1 MPKPVLVC
9 LIWLPVLSG
18 CSALGGYIGAHRDA
32 ETTRIREITVAHA
45 ERIRDASIL
54 YATPIRGERQKGIFR
69 GVSDSAGVRFLRMDS
84 ESGRQSIP
92 LDSLTE
98 LAAEEHGHKYLGR
111 GLMIGAAI
119 DVALIGT
126 GALIGYFV
134 ASEFKPIY

>member
-1 MPKPVLVC
+1 MPKPALLC
-9 LIWLPVLSG
+9 LLSLLLLTG
-18 CSALGGYIGAHRDA
+18 CSAIGGYIGAHRDA

-45 ERIRDASIL
+45 ERIRDGSVI

-69 GVSDSAGVRFLRMDS
+69 GMTDSAGVRFLGMDS
-84 ESGRQSIP
+84 ETGRQSIP

-119 DVALIGT
+119 DVAVIGL
-126 GALIGYFV
+126 GAMIAYLMV
-134 ASEFKPIY
+134 SEFKPIY